1 MSISTM
7 NEIQIVKASGEK
19 VSFSPQKIR
28 RSLKRAG
35 ANENVINE
43 VLSDI
48 QSHLYDGITT
58 KRIYQLAFKILRK
71 KHKTTASKYKLKK
84 AIMELGPSGYP
95 FEKYMSEIFKSQGH
109 FVQINLMMK
118 GKCVNHEVDVL
129 AEKGNLQKVIECKYH
144 NQQGTICDVKIPLYV
159 HSRFKDIEENSTNG
173 KRQEG
178 WVVTNTRFSGD
189 AVQYGICVGLNLLG
203 WDYPEGKGLREAID
217 EGGLYPITCLT
228 TLLQKEKEK
237 LMERGV
243 VLCLEINAN
252 KNTLIEIGIP
262 FHRVE
267 AVLNEA
273 SALGSN
279 V

>member
-1 MSISTM
+1 MAIPTM

-35 ANENVINE
+35 ANENVIDE

-48 QSHLYDGITT
+48 QSHLYEGITT
-58 KRIYQLAFKILRK
+58 KKIYQLAFKMLRK
-71 KHKTTASKYKLKK
+71 KHKTAASKYTLKK

-109 FVQINLMMK
+109 SVQINLMMK
-118 GKCVNHEVDVL
+118 GQCVNHEVDVL
-129 AEKGNLQKVIECKYH
+129 AEKDNVQKVIECKYH

-159 HSRFKDIEENSTNG
+159 HSRFKDIEKNNTDG

-189 AVQYGICVGLNLLG
+189 AIQYGVCAGLNLLG
-203 WDYPEGKGLREAID
+203 WDYPEGKGLRETID

-237 LMERGV
+237 LMERGL
-243 VLCLEINAN
+243 VLCREINAN
-252 KNTLIEIGIP
+252 KNMLVEIGIP
-262 FHRVE
+262 SQRVE
-267 AVLNEA
+267 AILNEA
-273 SALGSN
+273 SALGSR

>member
-1 MSISTM
+1 M
-7 NEIQIVKASGEK
+7 NEIQVVKASGKK
-19 VSFSPQKIR
+19 VSFSQQKIR
-28 RSLKRAG
+28 KSLTRAG
-35 ANENVINE
+35 ASENVINE

-58 KRIYQLAFKILRK
+58 KKIYQLAFKMLRK
-71 KHKTTASKYKLKK
+71 KQGTAASKYQLKK
-84 AIMELGPSGYP
+84 ALIELSPSGYP
-95 FEKYMSEIFKSQGH
+95 FEKYMSEIFQSQGH
-109 FVQINLMMK
+109 SVQINLMMK

-129 AEKGNLQKVIECKYH
+129 AEMDNIQKVIECKYH
-144 NQQGTICDVKIPLYV
+144 NLQGTICDVKIPLYV
-159 HSRFKDIEENSTNG
+159 HSRFKDIEENNTNA

-189 AVQYGICVGLNLLG
+189 AIQYGICAGLNLLG

-243 VLCLEINAN
+243 VLCHEIKAN
-252 KNTLIEIGIP
+252 KNTLEEIGIP
-262 FHRVE
+262 SQQVE

-273 SALGSN
+273 SALGFQN
-279 V
+279 AN